1 MLGERSRVLLCFVL
15 FLKKNDLD
23 RPAFPELLVK
33 PRRQALPQTAQSQG
47 RQRLRLK
54 CDGFSKTGVIIHQQA
69 RQATLSP
76 THARLSFLRQIHSWS
91 NHEICIM
98 LFVSIPH
105 PHPHPTPVTRTT
117 YLISQNPCLSRK
129 INLFIFA
136 QELRMSGWPCD
147 LELFFI
153 SWKYLPSE
161 KATKTEDNIH
171 KVFQDHKW
179 NKQAA
184 RSCSTSRLLVFTFHS
199 TVAVL
204 ERSGQQFD
212 EKAICVWKMFTVA
225 LVGASPAHQKSPL
238 RFYTTSN
245 AGGKNPQKLGRFFK
259 KLCFPSFDNTL
270 YLSKLSSLG
279 GGVLGVDTE
288 VISGSVGGGYRG
300 PHWGCWGGYR
310 GPHWGCWGG
319 YRGPHWRCWGWVL
332 LGWVLLCHGTLFI
345 ETSSSN
351 IHNVDMK

>member
-1 MLGERSRVLLCFVL
+1 MKSVSCF
-15 FLKKNDLD
+15 
-23 RPAFPELLVK
+23 
-33 PRRQALPQTAQSQG
+33 
-47 RQRLRLK
+47 
-54 CDGFSKTGVIIHQQA
+54 
-69 RQATLSP
+69 LSYP
-76 THARLSFLRQIHSWS
+76 PI
-91 NHEICIM
+91 
-98 LFVSIPH
+98 
-105 PHPHPTPVTRTT
+105 TPVTRTS

-136 QELRMSGWPCD
+136 QELRMSGWPSD

-245 AGGKNPQKLGRFFK
+245 AGGKNLQKLGRFLK
-259 KLCFPSFDNTL
+259 KIICFPSFDNTL

-279 GGVLGVDTE
+279 GGVLGWTQRSSVGVLGVDTE
-288 VISGSVGGGYRG
+288 VLTGGAGGGYRG
-300 PHWGCWGGYR
+300 PR
-310 GPHWGCWGG
+310 
-319 YRGPHWRCWGWVL
+319 WRCWGWIL
-332 LGWVLLCHGTLFI
+332 LGWVLLCHGSLFI